1 MIVDDYIAACEKY
14 IEKYGNRTA
23 CLFQIGDFFEMN
35 AFYENNILK
44 GADIYTICDICNIQV
59 TRKNKTVTETSRSN
73 PLMAGFPIAALTK
86 FTTLLLA
93 ANYTIV
99 VVRQVT
105 PPPNVIREV
114 TEILS
119 PSTLIVPNSSDA
131 NYLLCIYFDEFN
143 APGNYHKLMSVGI
156 AGIDISTGSSFV
168 YEAYSSLSD
177 PHGAYDEVYRI
188 IDSYGPKEIVVLCDH
203 KNKQIVN
210 SVETNSQTMVHYNKV
225 GDAIK
230 HSFQNII
237 LNKSYGNDHTHIGL
251 EYHELAKI
259 AHVSVL
265 QFAYEHNENII
276 KKLQKPKLIQQSRIL
291 TLQYNSAT
299 QLQVVSSNSGSG
311 SGSGSA
317 CANSNTTNGSY
328 EKPLLHILNRCATS
342 FGRRLFKERLLT
354 PIHDI
359 SILESRY
366 DEIDYMLQDL
376 KYITIHRLLQKIG
389 DIERMCRRMCLGKF
403 PPIDWNTLND
413 SLTTTI
419 DIFNITKNA
428 NTNANIIDKIKNL
441 QTAYNV
447 LDLNEASKYLINDIK
462 GTVFKTGYNSEID
475 TYNNKVTESLNKIR
489 RFEDTINQ
497 YDQCTIDCSERD
509 GYFITIT
516 KRRWE
521 NVKSHT
527 KNICGYDISTFNCK
541 PISSTSNVLRLT
553 HAAIDEASTQIIDS
567 QKLLSKITTEAYLDF
582 LNTFYTENNTD
593 LLYIANLLACIDISS
608 TCAKNAHEYNYV
620 RPTLVENTTGSY
632 IYAKEVR
639 HPIIERIHTDISYIA
654 NDVALG
660 NIPESRLDAKSKIGL
675 LLYGSNSS
683 GKSSYMKSVGLNIIM
698 AQSGMYA
705 AATQIEI
712 APYKSLFTRIQ
723 GNDNVYKRMST
734 FVVEMTELRNIFQRC
749 NEYSLVLGD
758 ELCSG
763 TESVS
768 ATSIVAAGT
777 YNLLERKTTFIFAT
791 HLHELID
798 IPLIKEHKL
807 LNISHIHVDISPNG
821 VFIYDRKLR
830 DGSGSSIY
838 GVEVCES
845 LGMPDDF
852 IKMAQSVRKHIL
864 EITPIASKKSVY
876 NSQVYIDT
884 CTICNAPACEVH
896 HIKYQCTG
904 IDNNIYNLVPLCKK
918 CHNEE
923 HNGYLAIEGYIMTS
937 EGRKLKYSY
946 NSLPNTPKSPK
957 SPKSPKYN
965 SLDDLHDNINNNIN
979 NINNNNNNNINNN
992 KLEKHESYKL
1002 TPEEINEMKGHIKYS
1017 VAGWFIKKTPK
1028 GKWQLSS
1035 ANNVLS
1041 FISSKFVKININ
1053 STGGINGNNGD
1064 FIDML
1069 KTHLLVV

>member
-14 IEKYGNRTA
+14 IEKYGNHTA

-35 AFYENNILK
+35 AYYEDNILK

-73 PLMAGFPIAALTK
+73 PLMAGFPIAALSK
-86 FTTLLLA
+86 FTALLLA

-210 SVETNSQTMVHYNKV
+210 SIETNSQIMVHYNKV
-225 GDAIK
+225 GDATK
-230 HSFQNII
+230 HTFQNII
-237 LNKSYGNDHTHIGL
+237 LNKSYGNDYIHIGL

-259 AHVSVL
+259 ALVSVL

-276 KKLQKPKLIQQSRIL
+276 KKLQKPQLIQQSRIL

-299 QLQVVSSNSGSG
+299 QLQVVSSNSGSANF
-311 SGSGSA
+311 SA
-317 CANSNTTNGSY
+317 SANSNNHNGSY

-354 PIHDI
+354 PIHDKT
-359 SILESRY
+359 ILESRY
-366 DEIDYMLQDL
+366 DEIDYMLQDS
-376 KYITIHRLLQKIG
+376 KYIAIHRLLQKIG

-413 SLTTTI
+413 SLSTTI
-419 DIFNITKNA
+419 DIFNITKNTNTNTNA
-428 NTNANIIDKIKNL
+428 NTNANAFTNVNIIDKIKNL
-441 QTAYNV
+441 QSAYNV
-447 LDLNEASKYLINDIK
+447 LDLSEASKYLINDIK

-475 TYNNKVTESLNKIR
+475 NYNNKVTEALNKIR

-509 GYFITIT
+509 GYFINIT

-521 NVKSHT
+521 TVKSRT
-527 KNICGYDISTFNCK
+527 KNICGYDVSTFNCK

-553 HAAIDEASTQIIDS
+553 HIAIDEASTQIIDS
-567 QKLLSKITTEAYLDF
+567 QKILSKITTDTYIDF

-593 LLYIANLLACIDISS
+593 LLYIANLLASIDITS

-639 HPIIERIHTDISYIA
+639 HPIIERIHTDIAYIA

-660 NIPESRLDAKSKIGL
+660 NIPESRLDTDMNSNVKSKIGL

-683 GKSSYMKSVGLNIIM
+683 GKSSYMKSIGLNIIM

-705 AATQIEI
+705 AASQIEI

-734 FVVEMTELRNIFQRC
+734 FIVEMTELRNIFQRC

-791 HLHELID
+791 HLHELIE
-798 IPLIKEHKL
+798 IPIIKDHKL

-852 IKMAQSVRKHIL
+852 VKMAQSVRKHIL

-876 NSQVYIDT
+876 NSQVYVDK
-884 CTICNAPACEVH
+884 CTICNESACEVH

-946 NSLPNTPKSPK
+946 NSLPKSPK
-957 SPKSPKYN
+957 SFNSHESNSFADMSIKS
-965 SLDDLHDNINNNIN
+965 I
-979 NINNNNNNNINNN
+979 
-992 KLEKHESYKL
+992 ETHESYKL
-1002 TPEEINEMKGHIKYS
+1002 TNEEINEIKSYIKYS

-1035 ANNVLS
+1035 ANNVLV
-1041 FISSKFVKININ
+1041 FISSKFVKIKIN
-1053 STGGINGNNGD
+1053 EITKNNED
-1064 FIDML
+1064 FIDIL